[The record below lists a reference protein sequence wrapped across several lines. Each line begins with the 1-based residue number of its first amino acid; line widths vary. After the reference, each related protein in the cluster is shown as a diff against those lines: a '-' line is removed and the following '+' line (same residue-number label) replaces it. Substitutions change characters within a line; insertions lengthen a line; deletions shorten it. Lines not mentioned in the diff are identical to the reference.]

1 MSAPTT
7 KCPKCNGE
15 GYVTFERGGVT
26 CAERCSCYDEA
37 RRTAILERAQI
48 PREYQSVSLETF
60 RTRIGNNP
68 IEQRALTTALI
79 AVRNFVREFSPDQK
93 RPGLLL
99 IGPPGVGK
107 THLAVAAL
115 REIMAKGFAGVFYN
129 YATLL
134 QQIRSG
140 YDPASNVSNREAY
153 QNALD
158 TEVLL
163 LDDLGNHRVT
173 DWVED
178 TVTEIITH
186 RCNNGK
192 PLIATTN
199 LRDPEVG
206 QNLTGP
212 RSAPLA
218 AEQYAQTLADRLG
231 ARAYSRLFE
240 MCTIIKMPAIED
252 YRKREAKVM

>member
-1 MSAPTT
+1 MTP
-7 KCPKCNGE
+7 KCPKCGGE

-37 RRTAILERAQI
+37 RRAAVLERAQI
-48 PREYQSVSLETF
+48 PREYRSVSLETF

-68 IEQRALTTALI
+68 IEHRALSSALI
-79 AVRNFVREFSPDQK
+79 TVRNFVREFAPDQK

-99 IGPPGVGK
+99 IGPPGIGK

-115 REIMAKGFAGVFYN
+115 REIIAKGFAGVFYN

-134 QQIRSG
+134 QQIRAG

-153 QNALD
+153 QTALEA
-158 TEVLL
+158 EVLL
-163 LDDLGNHRVT
+163 LDDLGAHRVT

-186 RCNNGK
+186 RCNFGK

-199 LRDPEVG
+199 LRDPELG
-206 QNLTGP
+206 ERLTGP
-212 RSAPLA
+212 RDGPLT
-218 AEQYAQTLADRLG
+218 AEQYSQTLSDRIG

-240 MCTIIKMPAIED
+240 MCTIIKMPSIED
-252 YRKREAKVM
+252 YRKREAKVL

>member
-1 MSAPTT
+1 MSAP
-7 KCPKCNGE
+7 KCPKCNGD
-15 GYVTFERGGVT
+15 GYVAQERGGVT
-26 CAERCSCYDEA
+26 YAVRCECYDEA
-37 RRTAILERAQI
+37 RRAAVIDRAQI
-48 PREYQSVSLETF
+48 PREYRGVSLETF
-60 RTRIGNNP
+60 RTRIGSNP
-68 IEQRALTTALI
+68 IEQRALTSALI
-79 AVRNFVREFSPDQK
+79 AVRNFVREFNPEQK

-115 REIMAKGFAGVFYN
+115 REVMEKGFAGVFYN

-134 QQIRSG
+134 QQIRAG
-140 YDPASNVSNREAY
+140 YDPASNVSSREAY
-153 QNALD
+153 ETALD
-158 TEVLL
+158 VDVLM
-163 LDDLGNHRVT
+163 LDDLGAHRVT

-199 LRDPEVG
+199 LRDPDFGEK
-206 QNLTGP
+206 LTGP
-212 RSAPLA
+212 RDGPLDPA
-218 AEQYAQTLADRLG
+218 QYSQTLADRIG

-252 YRKREAKVM
+252 YRKREAKVL

>member
-1 MSAPTT
+1 MPGPSPT
-7 KCPKCNGE
+7 CPKCHGE
-15 GYVTFERGGVT
+15 GYITFERGGVSA
-26 CAERCSCYDEA
+26 AERCSCYQES
-37 RRTAILERAQI
+37 RLRAIADRSQI
-48 PREYQSVSLETF
+48 PREYEAVSLDSF

-68 IEQRALTTALI
+68 IEHRALASALI
-79 AVRNFVREFSPDQK
+79 AVKAFTREFPAPK

-115 REIMAKGFAGVFYN
+115 RDLIAKGFAGVFYN

-134 QQIRSG
+134 QQIRAG
-140 YDPASNVSNREAY
+140 YDPASNVSDRDAY
-153 QNALD
+153 RTALD
-158 TEVLL
+158 AELLL
-163 LDDLGNHRVT
+163 LDDLGAHRVT

-206 QNLTGP
+206 ESLTAPRTGP
-212 RSAPLA
+212 LTAD
-218 AEQYAQTLADRLG
+218 QYAQTLSDRIG

-240 MCTIIKMPAIED
+240 MCTIIKMPTIED
-252 YRKREAKVM
+252 YRKREAKVL

>member
-1 MSAPTT
+1 MADP
-7 KCPKCNGE
+7 KCPQCGGD
-15 GYVTFERGGVT
+15 GYVTFERGGVSY
-26 CAERCSCYDEA
+26 AERCACYDES
-37 RRTAILERAQI
+37 RRAGVLDRAQI

-68 IEQRALTTALI
+68 IEHRALSSALI
-79 AVRNFVREFSPDQK
+79 TVRNYVREFSPEHK
-93 RPGLLL
+93 RAGLLL
-99 IGPPGVGK
+99 IGPPGIGK

-115 REIMAKGFAGVFYN
+115 REIIAKGFAGVFYN
-129 YATLL
+129 YPTLL
-134 QQIRSG
+134 QHIRAG
-140 YDPASNVSNREAY
+140 YDPASNVSNRDAYRTALEA
-153 QNALD
+153 
-158 TEVLL
+158 EVLL
-163 LDDLGNHRVT
+163 LDDLGAHRVT

-206 QNLTGP
+206 ENLTAPRTGP
-212 RSAPLA
+212 LTSD
-218 AEQYAQTLADRLG
+218 QYAPTLSDRIG
-231 ARAYSRLFE
+231 PRAYSRLFE

-252 YRKREAKVM
+252 YRKREAKVL